1 MQSIAEIRRQQAD
14 ESLAAQNESQREA
27 QRLFDQASELQ
38 AAGKPGVA
46 KVYYRMAARRATG
59 SLKDRAIAALR
70 ELSPSISPTQDGR

>member
-1 MQSIAEIRRQQAD
+1 MRRQQSDAD
-14 ESLAAQNESQREA
+14 LAALQNEQQEA

-59 SLKDRAIAALR
+59 SLRDRAIAALR
-70 ELSPSISPTQDGR
+70 ELSQSAPAISADR